1 MLTCWKTR
9 EQGWSAGA
17 VRSVCRTLQDQTR
30 ENENAV
36 SKAVRDRAQP
46 GTRFGQ
52 KKKKAPR
59 AGRGTT
65 PDGGV
70 AASLRRMRRR
80 AACLDSRSGTRIP
93 TNTWRAPQRGGHW
106 VFIPKGEMI
115 NPCKVNSRT
124 NPSTECGSKS
134 REGGVLRD
142 LRVIL
147 KSPSTSKSREST
159 KNAQRRNGSAA

>member
-1 MLTCWKTR
+1 MLYGQCAEPCRIKQERMRT
-9 EQGWSAGA
+9 QSAKQFVIVHNRG
-17 VRSVCRTLQDQTR
+17 QDL
-30 ENENAV
+30 A
-36 SKAVRDRAQP
+36 K
-46 GTRFGQ
+46 

-142 LRVIL
+142 LRVI
-147 KSPSTSKSREST
+147 SRRARANRERQQ
-159 KNAQRRNGSAA
+159 KCSAAKRLCSMNYY

>member
-1 MLTCWKTR
+1 MLYGQCAEPCRIKQERMRT
-9 EQGWSAGA
+9 QSAKQFVIVHNRG
-17 VRSVCRTLQDQTR
+17 QDL
-30 ENENAV
+30 A
-36 SKAVRDRAQP
+36 
-46 GTRFGQ
+46 

-106 VFIPKGEMI
+106 MFIPKGEMI

-124 NPSTECGSKS
+124 NSSTECGSKS